1 MSFMILK
8 VLTVI
13 WTHTWMWGVSTQRQ
27 VKFLLQERFNPTKL
41 WKSKVAGSSEIDE
54 DPQVNSLSSFDH
66 VEKSPSTWQP
76 HKLRKCNPV
85 ILANFSAANGVASF
99 NPANVNPRILALPYN
114 NWNAW
119 KRGLKPSQIGTTLD
133 ASSWKSMNITNLN
146 IYNQIRK
153 TNPTTWYPCKP
164 DNM

>member
-8 VLTVI
+8 GLIVI
-13 WTHTWMWGVSTQRQ
+13 WIHTWMWGASTQRQ
-27 VKFLLQERFNPTKL
+27 VKFLLQERFNPTKF
-41 WKSKVAGSSEIDE
+41 WKFKVVGSSEIDE
-54 DPQVNSLSSFDH
+54 DPQVNNLSSFDH
-66 VEKSPSTWQP
+66 VENSPSTWQP

-85 ILANFSAANGVASF
+85 ILANSSAANG
-99 NPANVNPRILALPYN
+99 NPRILALPYN

-119 KRGLKPSQIGTTLD
+119 KKVLKPSQIGTPLD

-146 IYNQIRK
+146 IYNQIKK
-153 TNPTTWYPCKP
+153 TNPTTCPCKL